1 MLLSDSRILEELEK
15 GNIIIEPFDPRQL
28 GTNSY
33 DVRLGS
39 WYFEPN
45 RNMLAVD
52 FTKPEDV
59 RAFWGEPIYASDGYI
74 RVRPGD
80 TILAHT
86 LEVIGGRNGFTSS
99 MRARSSIG
107 RAALSVCKCAGVG
120 DVGYIARWTM
130 EITNH
135 SHATIYLP
143 VGIRIAQILFYQV
156 GPTLKEYQGKYG
168 LRNEWTPYDMLPKL
182 YNDWDR
188 YYLGSNFDP
197 EAYPAVGM
205 AGKP

>member
-1 MLLSDSRILEELEK
+1 MLLSDHRIRQAMEA
-15 GNIIIEPFDPRQL
+15 GNIVIEPFEARQL

-33 DVRLGS
+33 DVRLGD

-45 RNMLAVD
+45 RNMQTVSFLSEEQ
-52 FTKPEDV
+52 TRK
-59 RAFWGEPIYASDGYI
+59 FWGEPIRANGI
-74 RVRPGD
+74 IAVRPGD

-86 LEVIGGRNGFTSS
+86 MEVVGGRNGFTTS

-107 RAALSVCKCAGVG
+107 RSCMSVCKCAGVG

-135 SHATIYLP
+135 SHATIELP
-143 VGIRIAQILFYQV
+143 VGLRVAQILFYEV
-156 GPTLKEYQGKYG
+156 GETDKHYEGKYG
-168 LRNEWTPYDMLPKL
+168 QSADWSPYEMLPRL

-188 YYLGSNFDP
+188 Q
-197 EAYPAVGM
+197 PAWPTQGE
-205 AGKP
+205 